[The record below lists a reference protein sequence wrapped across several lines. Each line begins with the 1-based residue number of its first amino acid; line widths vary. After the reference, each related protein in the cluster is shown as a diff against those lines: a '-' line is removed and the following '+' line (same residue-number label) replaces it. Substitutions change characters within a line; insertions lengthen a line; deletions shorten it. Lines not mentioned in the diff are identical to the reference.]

1 MMFRVAALGDVGYM
15 CICSLCIPRGVFL
28 CYEEH
33 SSERIYIHM
42 YTRHTHSFIILREA
56 YNKLELKKQSESE

>member
-15 CICSLCIPRGVFL
+15 CIVYVALYSRGVFL

-33 SSERIYIHM
+33 SSVYNT
-42 YTRHTHSFIILREA
+42 YSFIILREA